1 MSFPYNP
8 DTHVSTEIEI
18 GSKRGK
24 RETGSGVEAILVLL
38 LRIIVLIMK
47 GTLTG
52 LRVPLGTI
60 RLSSSTPVGETSP
73 D

>member
-1 MSFPYNP
+1 MYQQRLKW
-8 DTHVSTEIEI
+8 EAKEEK
-18 GSKRGK
+18 GRL
-24 RETGSGVEAILVLL
+24 EVEAILVLL